1 MLFSDGF
8 DRPQLKLS
16 RKLLLLNWPF
26 LLLITAIAAV
36 GVAALYSVA
45 GGSLEPWASRHVVR
59 FCIGLAL
66 IYAVVL
72 VDIRWWMRTAYP
84 FYLVVLVLLALVP
97 LIGV

>member
-1 MLFSDGF
+1 MTMLFSDGF

-66 IYAVVL
+66 I
-72 VDIRWWMRTAYP
+72 
-84 FYLVVLVLLALVP
+84 
-97 LIGV
+97 